1 MKTLHLLN
9 ANMPGLEI
17 KHWYQCHSN
26 AGEST
31 GQLKVTTLSLW
42 RKLSDICG
50 ATEMSMKCLGV
61 GNMPACL
68 QIPGDMEGECT
79 SRHENKLLKK
89 LNMS

>member
-1 MKTLHLLN
+1 
-9 ANMPGLEI
+9 
-17 KHWYQCHSN
+17 
-26 AGEST
+26 
-31 GQLKVTTLSLW
+31 
-42 RKLSDICG
+42 
-50 ATEMSMKCLGV
+50 MSMKCLGV